1 MVRHVRKSEQTTQ
14 LLLAM
19 VFACALLLRLA
30 VPEGWMPAQTSHGW
44 RLTICTGMG
53 PLEAMPDMAMDHG
66 ANKGTPGNHD
76 KAGSICPF
84 AGLGLA
90 TAEPFTPPFPF
101 IAPIVTATAFP
112 LHDIV
117 TIGRGLAAPPPPP
130 TGPPAIA

>member
-1 MVRHVRKSEQTTQ
+1 MVRPRHKGGQSTQ
-14 LLLAM
+14 LLLALI
-19 VFACALLLRLA
+19 FACALLLRLTT
-30 VPEGWMPAQTSHGW
+30 PEGWMPVQTSHGW

-53 PLEAMPDMAMDHG
+53 PLEAMPGMAMDHG
-66 ANKGTPGNHD
+66 THKRTAGDHD
-76 KAGSICPF
+76 KTGSICPF

-90 TAEPFTPPFPF
+90 TAEPFTPPFLF
-101 IAPIVTATAFP
+101 IAPIFAATTFS